1 MPKSK
6 TRNVR
11 RRPQTGFEGNASYVR
26 PRIVQPAPEKALET
40 ATLALTQASLE
51 IVREAELHITAAA
64 RAGVGVEEAL
74 EVHLHLRTASLGLL
88 VAYSQLAGL
97 PDPREGILPQD

>member
-1 MPKSK
+1 MSTSK
-6 TRNVR
+6 KRTTRPDN
-11 RRPQTGFEGNASYVR
+11 RPV
-26 PRIVQPAPEKALET
+26 PRVAPEKALET

-64 RAGVGVEEAL
+64 RAGEGMEEAL
-74 EVHLHLRTASLGLL
+74 EVHHHLRTASLGLL

-97 PDPREGILPQD
+97 PDPRKSVG